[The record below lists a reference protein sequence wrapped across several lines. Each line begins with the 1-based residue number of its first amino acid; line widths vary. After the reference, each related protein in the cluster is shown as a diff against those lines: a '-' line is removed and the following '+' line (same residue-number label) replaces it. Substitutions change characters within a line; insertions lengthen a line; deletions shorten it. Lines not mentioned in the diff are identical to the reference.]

1 MSDRPKSLFKS
12 QKQAEK
18 VAAGILPPAQATA
31 EKNLESPKPLASGI
45 RDSSTAAGR
54 TPVVLSSHDG
64 PKSPSNAPPQAPAH
78 QAAANREASKPFQD
92 QQHSSGPRVIGED
105 LRAKI
110 DRYERFLDETLRVK
124 LQQVYARRAEVVKEI
139 EAYEKLG
146 STLKTMQGE
155 KMKSAK
161 ASINIGCDI
170 YMQAIIPDASM
181 VTVDVGLG
189 FFVEMTVD
197 EGIIF
202 VDKKVALLQRAVDA
216 KTAEAA
222 EVSSQID
229 VVLEGIR
236 ELLAVAPKA
245 APARTFL

>member
-1 MSDRPKSLFKS
+1 MSDRPKSLFKA

-18 VAAGILPPAQATA
+18 VAAGILPPAHAIA
-31 EKNLESPKPLASGI
+31 EKNPEFSKPPASQP
-45 RDSSTAAGR
+45 RDSSQAAGCIP
-54 TPVVLSSHDG
+54 PVHSHDG
-64 PKSPSNAPPQAPAH
+64 PKTPANAPSQTPAH
-78 QAAANREASKPFQD
+78 PAAAEASKPSQN

-124 LQQVYARRAEVVKEI
+124 LQQVYAQRAEIVKEI

-146 STLKTMQGE
+146 STLKTIQSE

-161 ASINIGCDI
+161 ASVNIGCDI

-181 VTVDVGLG
+181 VTIDVGLG

-197 EGIIF
+197 EGITF
-202 VDKKVALLQRAVDA
+202 VDKKVALLQRAVDT
-216 KTAEAA
+216 KTTEAA

-236 ELLAVAPKA
+236 ELLNVAPKT
-245 APARTFL
+245 APSRTFL